1 MVDPSS
7 CADCQSSFG
16 CFSSPAACSKC
27 EKLLCTKCGGK
38 YALIVFDPSKP
49 DESNDL
55 TKNKDLKSFCKTCF
69 QETSVLDFSKA
80 VDVVEP
86 NVTAPPNGIT
96 LLFAHGGGG
105 NRAMFRAHAKV
116 LAEKYGYRC
125 ILPDFPG
132 HGTLVDKPLSPDT
145 CADTIQSVL
154 EQYNLKPGDKT
165 IYIGGSLGAYVGFHV
180 LKKHQE
186 YFKGAILL
194 DCGQNVGPGASLKA
208 TVGLWFL
215 KEVTKHLSNKSI
227 TNLMM
232 TATEKSPAD
241 YKLVETSYGSGFA
254 FQQGT
259 QQVECLKEVAPAKII
274 PELDLPILFFN
285 GSEDYRD
292 SEDKWLAL
300 CKDKR
305 SELKVYDKGDHFFT
319 HDSRFV
325 DDMLERFDTF
335 SKAVAL

>member
-1 MVDPSS
+1 M
-7 CADCQSSFG
+7 
-16 CFSSPAACSKC
+16 FSP
-27 EKLLCTKCGGK
+27 
-38 YALIVFDPSKP
+38 
-49 DESNDL
+49 
-55 TKNKDLKSFCKTCF
+55 
-69 QETSVLDFSKA
+69 
-80 VDVVEP
+80 
-86 NVTAPPNGIT
+86 
-96 LLFAHGGGG
+96 
-105 NRAMFRAHAKV
+105 HATI

-125 ILPDFPG
+125 ILADFPG
-132 HGTLVDKPLSPDT
+132 HGTLVDQPLSPDT
-145 CADTIQSVL
+145 CADTIHTIL
-154 EQYNLKPGDKT
+154 EQHNLKPGDKT
-165 IYIGGSLGAYVGFHV
+165 VYIGASLGAYVGFHI

-208 TVGLWFL
+208 TMGLWFL
-215 KEVTKHLSNKSI
+215 KALTNHLSNKSI
-227 TNLMM
+227 TNLLK
-232 TATEKSPAD
+232 TETQKSPAD
-241 YKLVETSYGSGFA
+241 YKLVETSFGAGFM
-254 FQQGT
+254 FQQGA
-259 QQVECLKEVAPAKII
+259 QQVACLKAVAPAEII

-335 SKAVAL
+335 SKAVALQ